1 MSQDETT
8 SVSQDYMTLFVT
20 VLQHAIIS
28 LLMTPKRHKENALND
43 LLLLQ
48 SDVIRTTM
56 SPSSPKFFVSSPHM
70 TTDMN
75 VKWPSV
81 IDTQELKRAVS
92 FLMDSSSLMTANC
105 LIATVHQLSVCVKLT
120 GLSATTFKQ
129 QFLRHLSTSNLP
141 LFHMVFLLKTKFSS
155 EIFSYADED
164 LLLSRLLLN
173 ATHPGLPIGHRLLC
187 YDWLSHFPVQ
197 ELNNGQAPE
206 LPCIP
211 NSLLSEQYKAFFPTI
226 FDDTDVSARKLDML
240 SLCYTPT
247 DEPGNSASM
256 ILMGCLTVLHKATQY
271 GFAGQHAVA
280 LFRTLFTYYK
290 RHHHTS
296 LSRQIFKYVDP
307 LIFIILSAFCVYV
320 ISTLVITIMYLY
332 RFVLTTVM
340 AHPKF
345 AGHTVN
351 FVKCASKVT
360 PER

>member
-1 MSQDETT
+1 
-8 SVSQDYMTLFVT
+8 
-20 VLQHAIIS
+20 
-28 LLMTPKRHKENALND
+28 
-43 LLLLQ
+43 
-48 SDVIRTTM
+48 
-56 SPSSPKFFVSSPHM
+56 M

-360 PER
+360 PESPHIVDLLQQLTEQTISSPISMTVDHLTDYILVLQRAARETYNNPTVSTR